1 MEQSAQVTKKIQPI
15 EISALKGR
23 MLRVVAPKAKKTEM
37 LLLYGHHASLE
48 RMFGVAEAL
57 SRYAEVTMPDLPG
70 FGGMDSF
77 YSIGKKPTLDNFAD
91 YLYTFVKWRYK
102 KRQFTIAATSFS
114 FLVVTRM
121 LDKYP
126 EMKKQVQLIV
136 CFMGFLHHDAFILSK
151 KMQISGKIMGAMF
164 STKPLAWFA
173 KTFVLRKTLITYAY
187 NRAAHTHAKMKDA
200 EDEDELK
207 RRVAFEVMLWTNND
221 IRTHMYTQRL
231 MLRVNLLD
239 IRIPDVSVHYVGT
252 MNDHFFDMNII
263 EQHLK
268 VVYKRC
274 TFAFT
279 SLKAHAPTVIATA
292 EDAKSMLPPKT
303 LKILRALSQ

>member
-1 MEQSAQVTKKIQPI
+1 MKKSTVITKSIQSI
-15 EISALKGR
+15 EINALRGR
-23 MLRVVAPKAKKTEM
+23 MLRVVSPHEKKAEI

-57 SRYAEVTMPDLPG
+57 SRYAIVTMPDLPG

-77 YSIGKKPTLDNFAD
+77 YKIGKKPNLDNYAD
-91 YLYTFVKWRYK
+91 YLYTFIKWRYK
-102 KRQFTIAATSFS
+102 KRRFTIAATSFS
-114 FLVVTRM
+114 FLVVTKM
-121 LDKYP
+121 LEKHP
-126 EMKKQVQLIV
+126 EINKQVQLIV
-136 CFMGFLHHDAFILSK
+136 SFMGFLHRDAFILSK
-151 KMQISGKIMGAMF
+151 KMQTTGKIMGAVF

-173 KTFVLRKTLITYAY
+173 KTFVLRRILISYAY
-187 NRAAHTHAKMKDA
+187 NRASHTHAKMKDA
-200 EDEDELK
+200 EDADELK
-207 RRVAFEVMLWTNND
+207 RRVAFEVVLWANND

-239 IRIPDVSVHYVGT
+239 VRIPDVPVHYVGT
-252 MNDHFFDMNII
+252 MEDHFFDMNII

-274 TFAFT
+274 SFAFT

-303 LKILRALSQ
+303 LKILRSLS